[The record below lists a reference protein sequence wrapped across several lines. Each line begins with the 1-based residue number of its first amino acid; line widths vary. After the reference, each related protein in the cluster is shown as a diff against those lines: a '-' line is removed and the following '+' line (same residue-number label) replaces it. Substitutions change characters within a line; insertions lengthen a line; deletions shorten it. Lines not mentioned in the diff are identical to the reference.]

1 MKGDDI
7 AERLL
12 EFAVAVLRRLL
23 PRRPPAQLS
32 RSELIAHSQFPVLCS
47 PVGLDSRLTLMGRA
61 VPAGE
66 ERSPRELC
74 IRAERTSAPQRVLG
88 QIRA

>member
-12 EFAVAVLRRLL
+12 EFAVAVLRITTRLPAELL

-32 RSELIAHSQFPVLCS
+32 RSELMAHSQFPVLCS
-47 PVGLDSRLTLMGRA
+47 PVGLDFRLTQR
-61 VPAGE
+61 VGE
-66 ERSPRELC
+66 GQGH
-74 IRAERTSAPQRVLG
+74 AERLCAQPPT
-88 QIRA
+88 